1 MTPTSGS
8 SGRPRRRPSAQ
19 RDAAQA
25 RVEAYWEG
33 IAAGADPNEGE
44 LRKLTA
50 EANRLA
56 SSVAVRQGPGGE
68 VRRSIEFEARIKAEQ
83 LQHRA
88 AQGEVHAFARANR
101 ESLELELTEKSLEAH
116 AAVLEVFGHLRHAAR
131 AHRAA
136 TDALDHLAILCD
148 GRATWRVPNDAADLL
163 SSIRATLQDL
173 RPPLPLELVTEAT
186 LERLRE
192 LGQDRQAH
200 ALELKLHERVARD
213 AEASRLRA
221 RQAER
226 ERDRQ
231 ESWRRPV
238 KPAA

>member
-101 ESLELELTEKSLEAH
+101 ESLSSSPEVARGH

-148 GRATWRVPNDAADLL
+148 GRATWRVPNNAADLL

-173 RPPLPLELVTEAT
+173 RPPLPLELVTETRLRA
-186 LERLRE
+186 LRE

-200 ALELKLHERVARD
+200 ALDLKLHEREARD

-221 RQAER
+221 RQAQR